1 MSLMWLGLES
11 TIKGAEGTQVGGDG
25 VETVKNILMFQV
37 VIESERVR
45 DVESMD
51 TVSRWASN
59 SDIFMS

>member
-1 MSLMWLGLES
+1 MWLEIA
-11 TIKGAEGTQVGGDG
+11 IKGAVGSQVGGDE
-25 VETVKNILMFQV
+25 VETFENILIFQV